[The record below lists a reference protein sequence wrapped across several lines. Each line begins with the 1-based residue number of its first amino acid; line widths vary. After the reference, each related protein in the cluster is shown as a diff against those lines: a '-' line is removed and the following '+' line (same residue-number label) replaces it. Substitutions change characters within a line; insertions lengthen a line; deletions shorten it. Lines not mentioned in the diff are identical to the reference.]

1 MRLSKFQQ
9 DKGIVVSDERFD
21 QENAR
26 YQGLVSQLGSAQG
39 ERIETDT
46 RARNSG
52 AETSPDILSS
62 GAIGSLKGQ
71 LATAQT
77 RMTELS
83 AVVGKNH
90 PNRIQLEAQ
99 IGELRQQIASET
111 RRVTGGSATQ
121 SRSSGQKVAELQALV
136 EDQKKKLLTL
146 RADRD
151 QVAVFMR
158 DVDTA
163 NRAYEAISSRVG
175 QFTLESQN
183 NQANTR
189 LLSPA
194 VEPLQPSR
202 PKVMLGLV
210 GSVLGGLALGIVAA
224 LGWEL
229 LDRRVRDPEDMLV
242 AAGVPVLGVLRP
254 EGSKRPVF
262 RKLLQLGP
270 RTAATPLLSAPGVFP

>member
-1 MRLSKFQQ
+1 
-9 DKGIVVSDERFD
+9 
-21 QENAR
+21 
-26 YQGLVSQLGSAQG
+26 
-39 ERIETDT
+39 
-46 RARNSG
+46 
-52 AETSPDILSS
+52 
-62 GAIGSLKGQ
+62 
-71 LATAQT
+71 
-77 RMTELS
+77 
-83 AVVGKNH
+83 
-90 PNRIQLEAQ
+90 
-99 IGELRQQIASET
+99 
-111 RRVTGGSATQ
+111 
-121 SRSSGQKVAELQALV
+121 
-136 EDQKKKLLTL
+136 
-146 RADRD
+146 
-151 QVAVFMR
+151 MR

-163 NRAYEAISSRVG
+163 QRAYESISSRVG

-202 PKVMLGLV
+202 PKVMLGVV

-270 RTAATPLLSAPGVFP
+270 RGPGTPLLSAPGVLP